1 MHYCAERQMQSY
13 RVALPPSVRP
23 SASLVP
29 EERIFHREEFHM
41 ELKEDKVYVTSNTI
55 AIRGASMLPT
65 EAGCSAFGC
74 AFPSSVSDHCEGFT
88 VAVHHAELSNL
99 AVTYC
104 VTSPGPGAL
113 LLCRET

>member
-1 MHYCAERQMQSY
+1 MHYCAERQTQSY

-55 AIRGASMLPT
+55 ATRGASMLPT

-74 AFPSSVSDHCEGFT
+74 AFPSSVFT
-88 VAVHHAELSNL
+88 VRASRWLFTMQS
-99 AVTYC
+99 
-104 VTSPGPGAL
+104 SPTLQSPIV
-113 LLCRET
+113 

>member
-1 MHYCAERQMQSY
+1 M
-13 RVALPPSVRP
+13 ALPPGVRP

-41 ELKEDKVYVTSNTI
+41 ELKEDKVYVTSNAK
-55 AIRGASMLPT
+55 AIRGASVLPA

-74 AFPSSVSDHCEGFT
+74 AFPSLVSVKGFT
-88 VAVHHAELSNL
+88 AAVHHAELSNL
-99 AVTYC
+99 AVTFC

-113 LLCRET
+113 LLCREI